1 MGYMDRYI
9 GFLKRYIKLD
19 SLSCCQPKE
28 RRRRE
33 DSKKLNLFVYTDRL
47 GSFSYG
53 YDHPMRPARLR
64 LTFERVKRYGLIE
77 EENLIEPR
85 EATEREILWFHTE
98 DYIEVLKKADS
109 GILPEDAVRYGL
121 GMGDNP
127 VFKGV
132 FQWSLLTVGGSL
144 LASEFVLSGKSD
156 VVFNIS
162 GGLHHAMPS
171 RASGFCYLN
180 DPVIAIHYL
189 LNAGKRVAY
198 VDIDAHHGDGVERAF
213 YADPRVLT
221 ISIHEDPRYLFPG
234 TGFPHEMGEE
244 SGRGFAVNVPVPPG
258 SGDVVFLKAFEEVVP
273 SFIEAFK
280 PDVLVTQLGVDTLR
294 GDPITHLEL
303 TTNGFE
309 TMVRRFKSM
318 GIPWVALGGGGYN
331 VEHVANAWAIAWA
344 VMNDT
349 EVPDELRD
357 EPIEREPSEKH
368 LEEVGKTVEFLKEK
382 ALPLVKERVME
393 R

>member
-9 GFLKRYIKLD
+9 EFLAKYMKLD
-19 SLSCCQPKE
+19 SYPVCCSPRE
-28 RRRRE
+28 RRMRQ
-33 DSKKLNLFVYTDRL
+33 DLKKHNLLVYTDRL

-64 LTFERVKRYGLIE
+64 LTHERLKRYGLIDE
-77 EENLIEPR
+77 KNLIEPG
-85 EATEREILWFHTE
+85 EVAEEELLWFHTE

-109 GILPEDAVRYGL
+109 GILPEDAARYGL

-144 LASEFVLSGKSD
+144 IAAEFVASGKSD

-180 DPVIAIHYL
+180 DPAIAIHHL
-189 LNAGKRVAY
+189 LRKGKRVAY

-213 YADPRVLT
+213 YNDPGVLT
-221 ISIHEDPRYLFPG
+221 ISIHEDPRHLFPG
-234 TGFPHEMGEE
+234 TGFPQDMGE
-244 SGRGFAVNVPVPPG
+244 GAARGFAVNVPVPPG
-258 SGDVVFLKAFEEVVP
+258 TGDVLFLKVFEEVVP
-273 SFIEAFK
+273 PFIEAFE

-303 TTNGFE
+303 TTRGFE
-309 TMVRRFKSM
+309 TMVRWFWTT

-331 VEHVANAWAIAWA
+331 VEHVANAWAIGWA
-344 VMNDT
+344 VMNDM
-349 EVPDELRD
+349 EVPRELRD
-357 EPIEREPSEKH
+357 EPVEKEPSTRD
-368 LEEVGKTVEFLKEK
+368 LQEVEKTVRFLREN
-382 ALPLVKERVME
+382 ALPLVKKKGL
-393 R
+393 